1 MRPSHV
7 VAAAL
12 SAALLGACSV
22 SGAGTSMAGH
32 EAVHSGGTGVDTG
45 EPARPAAVATAAAS
59 EERTE
64 RPVSVTLP
72 SGRVLPVDVVRTLPD
87 GALAIPRD
95 IHRAGWWAGSSRLG
109 DPFGSIVL
117 AAHVDSLTQG
127 LGPVVGL
134 LSARPGD
141 RVTATGTRLSQ
152 RFRVRSVRLVERASL
167 HEQSAV
173 FSPRGAPRLVLIT
186 CAGPYDAVRGGY
198 RDNLVVTAVPDGR
211 MRHR

>member
-1 MRPSHV
+1 MPRWQFIV
-7 VAAAL
+7 VAALTVVAATGCDAAAERADPTTPPAVTG
-12 SAALLGACSV
+12 SADA
-22 SGAGTSMAGH
+22 
-32 EAVHSGGTGVDTG
+32 
-45 EPARPAAVATAAAS
+45 PARAGVARAARS
-59 EERTE
+59 Q
-64 RPVSVTLP
+64 
-72 SGRVLPVDVVRTLPD
+72 VVPEAPRLLALPD
-87 GALAIPRD
+87 GTVMRVDPARSGADGALDIPKD
-95 IHRAGWWAGSSRLG
+95 VNRAGWWTGGSRLG

-127 LGPVVGL
+127 IGPIVGL

-152 RFRVRSVRLVERASL
+152 RFRIRSVRLVERASL
-167 HEQSAV
+167 KRQAAV

-186 CAGPYDAVRGGY
+186 CAGPYDAAHGAY

>member
-1 MRPSHV
+1 MPVDPAR
-7 VAAAL
+7 
-12 SAALLGACSV
+12 
-22 SGAGTSMAGH
+22 SGAD
-32 EAVHSGGTGVDTG
+32 GVLG
-45 EPARPAAVATAAAS
+45 IPK
-59 EERTE
+59 
-64 RPVSVTLP
+64 
-72 SGRVLPVDVVRTLPD
+72 DVN
-87 GALAIPRD
+87 
-95 IHRAGWWAGSSRLG
+95 RAGWWTGGSRLG

-127 LGPVVGL
+127 VGPVVGL

-152 RFRVRSVRLVERASL
+152 RFRIRSVRLVERASL

-186 CAGPYDAVRGGY
+186 CAGPYDAARGGY

>member
-1 MRPSHV
+1 MPVDPAR
-7 VAAAL
+7 
-12 SAALLGACSV
+12 
-22 SGAGTSMAGH
+22 SGAD
-32 EAVHSGGTGVDTG
+32 GVLG
-45 EPARPAAVATAAAS
+45 IPK
-59 EERTE
+59 
-64 RPVSVTLP
+64 
-72 SGRVLPVDVVRTLPD
+72 DVN
-87 GALAIPRD
+87 
-95 IHRAGWWAGSSRLG
+95 RAGWWTGGSRLG

-152 RFRVRSVRLVERASL
+152 RFRIRSVRLVERASL

-186 CAGPYDAVRGGY
+186 CAGPYDAARGGY
-198 RDNLVVTAVPDGR
+198 RDNVVVTAVPDGR